1 MCKLPMSNTQKVF
14 SSITKKRVY
23 EETLSR
29 LHIADEDVLGAYVY
43 TIDHEDYDLYYY
55 QIDLY
60 LGGQETIT
68 RRVGYPKEECYVGF
82 NK

>member
-1 MCKLPMSNTQKVF
+1 MNKQKVF
-14 SSITKKRVY
+14 NSIIKKRVY

-60 LGGQETIT
+60 LEGHETIT
-68 RRVGYPKEECYVGF
+68 RKIGYPKERCYVGF